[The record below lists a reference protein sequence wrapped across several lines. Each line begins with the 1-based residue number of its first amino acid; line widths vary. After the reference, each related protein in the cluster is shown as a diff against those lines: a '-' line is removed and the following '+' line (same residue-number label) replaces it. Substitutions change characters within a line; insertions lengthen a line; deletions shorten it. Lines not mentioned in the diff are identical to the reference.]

1 VESVLTEIFHNKYKN
16 NLWNSEESVSGEGSE
31 LENTKHLRQKLQQL
45 LQKYDVRS
53 ILDAPCGDLNWMKEI
68 DLSNIKYIGADI
80 VPDLIKRNKEKF
92 NFDFRIIDV
101 TKDEL
106 PKVDLIINRDCL
118 VHLSNENIGKFISNV
133 KESGSKYLLTT
144 SFIPGEN
151 SDIPNG
157 DWRPINLEIEPF
169 NLTNPIDIINEN
181 CKESS
186 QSYTDKCMSLYDLKN
201 F

>member
-106 PKVDLIINRDCL
+106 PKVDLIINILCHFL
-118 VHLSNENIGKFISNV
+118 LSSV
-133 KESGSKYLLTT
+133 
-144 SFIPGEN
+144 
-151 SDIPNG
+151 
-157 DWRPINLEIEPF
+157 
-169 NLTNPIDIINEN
+169 DIICNRIN
-181 CKESS
+181 IN
-186 QSYTDKCMSLYDLKN
+186 DLFNSIIQFYIKIN
-201 F
+201 IY